1 MFGLI
6 VIQYVLALAVVIC
19 AVLGYSWQAIM
30 LSLCIYS
37 VYILIKNGRSKKD
50 L

>member
-1 MFGLI
+1 MLGLV
-6 VIQYVLALAVVIC
+6 VIQYVLALAVFIC

-30 LSLCIYS
+30 LSMCIYS
-37 VYILIKNGRSKKD
+37 VYILIKNGGSKNN